1 MQTGCEFCA
10 FRIGNA
16 VFRPRTA
23 LLNKGAMVGRMPVAG
38 CKYRQLTLDKLINIA
53 IQGGYNLISIR
64 YSQTAAGQKIILDVD
79 D

>member
-1 MQTGCEFCA
+1 MQIRCEFCT
-10 FRIGNA
+10 FGIGNA

-23 LLNKGAMVGRMPVAG
+23 LLNKRAMVRWVPVTG
-38 CKYRQLTLDKLINIA
+38 CKHRQLTLDKLINIA